1 MPTLMLEVL
10 FRLNLSSITP
20 NVHPCS
26 PITSIFPKISIVF
39 LNFSHFLQFSSIFL
53 QISSFFL
60 TFLHFSSIFLIFPSI
75 FLNFP
80 HCSSIFLMFPSIFL
94 SFPQFFSIFLKFSNF
109 LVIFQILVILAPGGQ
124 FFLGGSMAKSV
135 GKTRLSTA
143 YPLLNPKQ
151 WISP

>member
-1 MPTLMLEVL
+1 MFTHVPQLLQFSPKFPL
-10 FRLNLSSITP
+10 FSSIFLISF
-20 NVHPCS
+20 N
-26 PITSIFPKISIVF
+26 FP
-39 LNFSHFLQFSSIFL
+39 LFLQFSSIFL

-80 HCSSIFLMFPSIFL
+80 HCSSIFLIFPSIFL
-94 SFPQFFSIFLKFSNF
+94 SFPQFFSIFPKFSNF

-124 FFLGGSMAKSV
+124 FFWGGSMAKSV